1 MISITFPLNL
11 DILKALRGQIG
22 GLDYRTL
29 GTPHSPYSP
38 LYYAVF
44 FWLHLTNFIWLQQ
57 VVDDGEAVVP
67 GTDSVFLVSDS
78 SDEDFE
84 TREARLE
91 QQEETDDESESPEVQ
106 VG

>member
-1 MISITFPLNL
+1 MNPTDGNDPTIKKRYANHHRPNKNTRQSTSSLTRETGDLFFPSNH
-11 DILKALRGQIG
+11 K
-22 GLDYRTL
+22 
-29 GTPHSPYSP
+29 
-38 LYYAVF
+38 
-44 FWLHLTNFIWLQQ
+44 